1 MAQKDNTAMQF
12 IYVPGKGLSQVTR
25 EEAEKILAP
34 VLAKQAKK
42 KAAKEAKIKNKHP
55 QKQK

>member
-12 IYVPGKGLSQVTR
+12 IYVPGKGLSQVTH

-34 VLAKQAKK
+34 VLANQARNKK
-42 KAAKEAKIKNKHP
+42 P
-55 QKQK
+55 FQKR

>member
-34 VLAKQAKK
+34 VLAKQAEK
-42 KAAKEAKIKNKHP
+42 KAAKEARIKSGHH

>member
-42 KAAKEAKIKNKHP
+42 KAAKEARLKSGNREN
-55 QKQK
+55 QK